1 LIQIITGVSTL
12 QNPVKL
18 PDKTQALLI
27 QNISTLNTLG
37 FNFNADTVKG
47 ITMDPKEFRTV
58 SLVALNRQLDARG
71 EPRHYF
77 RFIHLIAAAGTAWEI
92 SALDDVPSTM
102 IGHEKQ

>member
-1 LIQIITGVSTL
+1 MISIITGISTL

-27 QNISTLNTLG
+27 QNISGSDTLG
-37 FNFNADTVKG
+37 FNFTADTIKA

-77 RFIHLIAAAGTAWEI
+77 RFIHLIAAAGVPWEI

-102 IGHEKQ
+102 IGHAKQ